1 MNGTPK
7 SRSKSQPPKS
17 RVPASPQ
24 PRRTLTAKNLRTL
37 PVGDFT
43 DSAVRGLTL
52 RVRPS
57 GARAWALRYR
67 VRQGRAWSA
76 QRRLHFGEVGGPLAL
91 DLVALGLA
99 GDFLPPRA
107 VLGLTE
113 ARQVA
118 QALLGLAARG
128 SDPLALLSAATEA
141 RERKAADEARRQA
154 QGLAS
159 LGELL
164 DRYIAFRADPPK
176 GAKMPKGQKQG
187 PIRPATLAGWQSL
200 ARGALA
206 PLRGHDPA
214 TLTVEDVEN
223 WHQATGT
230 ARGTVAAN
238 RGLELLATMFTWAMA
253 TRGEDGQRL
262 LSASPC
268 GPVRAYEE
276 QPRSRV
282 LDSEELV
289 KTWGALEG
297 EPLGDAI
304 RMLIWTGA
312 RKNEATGA
320 EWREVDFA
328 AKLWTVPAE
337 RSKTGEARKVPL
349 SVPALAMLRHRRE
362 GDPTGRWVFP
372 STVAAVGP
380 VGSLQALLRRVQTR
394 SGVTDWTL
402 HDLRRVVRSGL
413 SALGVAPSVAEFILG
428 HLPPRLVRTY
438 DRHEPDR
445 RGRRGAGSMGR
456 PAGELRRAGGRRR
469 RRGRVQPGAGAVS
482 DARSL
487 TRDDLDRLAV
497 AHPGPSLGEVLDLLA
512 LSDDELRR
520 RAARA
525 LRDPDG
531 ETPEL
536 RRLLA
541 WKLERVEKAK
551 PARRGRPRAY
561 DTTLAKAFY
570 RLREEGA
577 TYEAATEALSRTG
590 DPFDRT
596 PGRKA
601 KATFEEGRRLLREFV
616 ELVSEAASAA
626 RAK

>member
-1 MNGTPK
+1 MHGKPE
-7 SRSKSQPPKS
+7 SHSKSQPPKS
-17 RVPASPQ
+17 RVPASPGTRT
-24 PRRTLTAKNLRTL
+24 RRTITAKNLRTL
-37 PVGDFT
+37 PVGDWT
-43 DSAVRGLTL
+43 DAAVRGLTL

-57 GARAWALRYR
+57 GARTWALRYR
-67 VRQGRAWSA
+67 VRQGRNWSP

-107 VLGLTE
+107 VLGLSE

-141 RERKAADEARRQA
+141 RERQAAEEARRQA
-154 QGLAS
+154 HGLAS

-187 PIRPATLAGWQSL
+187 PIRPATLTGWESL

-206 PLRGHDPA
+206 PLRDHDPA

-223 WHQATGT
+223 WHQHVGAT
-230 ARGTVAAN
+230 RGTVAAN
-238 RGLELLATMFTWAMA
+238 RGLELLATMYTWAMA

-268 GPVRAYEE
+268 GPVRAFDER
-276 QPRSRV
+276 PRSRV
-282 LDSEELV
+282 LDSGELAAV
-289 KTWGALEG
+289 WPALEG

-304 RMLIWTGA
+304 RLLLWTGA

-320 EWREVDFA
+320 EWREVDFGA
-328 AKLWTVPAE
+328 RLWTVPAE

-349 SVPALAMLRHRRE
+349 SAPALAMLRHRRE

-380 VGSLQALLRRVQTR
+380 VGSLQALLRRVQKR
-394 SGVTDWTL
+394 SEVTGWTL

-438 DRHEPDR
+438 DRHEPIAEAAAALEAWA
-445 RGRRGAGSMGR
+445 GRLASYVDPEAEG
-456 PAGELRRAGGRRR
+456 
-469 RRGRVQPGAGAVS
+469 GAVV
-482 DARSL
+482 AF
-487 TRDDLDRLAV
+487 TR
-497 AHPGPSLGEVLDLLA
+497 E
-512 LSDDELRR
+512 
-520 RAARA
+520 RAQ
-525 LRDPDG
+525 
-531 ETPEL
+531 
-536 RRLLA
+536 
-541 WKLERVEKAK
+541 
-551 PARRGRPRAY
+551 
-561 DTTLAKAFY
+561 
-570 RLREEGA
+570 
-577 TYEAATEALSRTG
+577 
-590 DPFDRT
+590 
-596 PGRKA
+596 
-601 KATFEEGRRLLREFV
+601 
-616 ELVSEAASAA
+616 
-626 RAK
+626 